1 MQGIKREYEE
11 WNKFV
16 DDIKRKKI
24 EEVFYTIKAVKPNQE
39 SGIVAI
45 YAIFSASQISK
56 NPDEK
61 GITYFFM
68 HTSFISEF
76 ATDTPSETVMNTIN
90 PIIDKNY
97 IQALQLIS
105 IPTIIRGQVHEV

>member
-1 MQGIKREYEE
+1 MNGIKREYEE
-11 WNKFV
+11 WTKFV

-39 SGIVAI
+39 SGSVAI

-61 GITYFFM
+61 GITYFFL

-76 ATDTPSETVMNTIN
+76 ANDTPSETVMNTIN

>member
-11 WNKFV
+11 WTKFV

-39 SGIVAI
+39 SGSIAI
-45 YAIFSASQISK
+45 YAIFSAIKEFK
-56 NPDEK
+56 NQDGTPV
-61 GITYFFM
+61 THFFL